1 MSSRPLTVTTAA
13 VLLVLVSVWQLRVY
27 LKTFGQYPHDVV
39 AIFLV
44 LLPVAS
50 LLAAA
55 GLWRLKRWSMWP
67 SVVVCVLNMPIA
79 MLIAIV
85 YIGWGACFGVMILGG
100 RWGSNLWLG

>member
-55 GLWRLKRWSMWP
+55 GL
-67 SVVVCVLNMPIA
+67 
-79 MLIAIV
+79 
-85 YIGWGACFGVMILGG
+85 
-100 RWGSNLWLG
+100 